1 MLSVNDFFSG
11 CGGLSQ
17 GFKEAGFKIQVAVD
31 KEETFL
37 FYLEHERN

>member
-17 GFKEAGFKIQVAVD
+17 GFKEAGFKIQLAID
-31 KEETFL
+31 KEKKIFRDFFTQF
-37 FYLEHERN
+37 